1 MPKIKIKN
9 VELTQDLVGS
19 SVEFP
24 KYTTQLMNLANSNAQ
39 GTRPRV
45 VGQMTELIQEF
56 GGKKYDYWVSWYQ
69 QQMPNAINN
78 ATDKIYSMIQNLQA
92 AITLIDRDMV
102 EKWAEDLILTKTFV
116 GLCFQESIL
125 KKVASLK
132 HTSCR
137 FATPEEESTG
147 IDGYVGDVP
156 VSIKPLTYKTKKMY
170 GEQIE
175 ADIIYYEK
183 KKDGINI
190 EFEF

>member
-24 KYTTQLMNLANSNAQ
+24 KYTTQLINLANSNAQ

-102 EKWAEDLILTKTFV
+102 EK
-116 GLCFQESIL
+116 
-125 KKVASLK
+125 
-132 HTSCR
+132 
-137 FATPEEESTG
+137 
-147 IDGYVGDVP
+147 
-156 VSIKPLTYKTKKMY
+156 
-170 GEQIE
+170 
-175 ADIIYYEK
+175 
-183 KKDGINI
+183 
-190 EFEF
+190 

>member
-1 MPKIKIKN
+1 MPKIKIEN
-9 VELTQDLVGS
+9 DELTQDLVGKTI
-19 SVEFP
+19 EFP

-56 GGKKYDYWVSWYQ
+56 GGKKYDDWVIWYQ

-78 ATDKIYSMIQNLQA
+78 ATDKIYSMIQNLQT
-92 AITLIDRDMV
+92 AITLIDRNMV
-102 EKWAEDLILTKTFV
+102 EKWAKDLILTKTFV

-125 KKVASLK
+125 KKIASMK
-132 HTSCR
+132 HTSYR
-137 FATPEEESTG
+137 LATPEEESTG

-156 VSIKPLTYKTKKMY
+156 VSVKPLTYKTKKMY

-175 ADIIYYEK
+175 AYIIYYDK
-183 KKDGINI
+183 KKDGITI
-190 EFEF
+190 EFDF